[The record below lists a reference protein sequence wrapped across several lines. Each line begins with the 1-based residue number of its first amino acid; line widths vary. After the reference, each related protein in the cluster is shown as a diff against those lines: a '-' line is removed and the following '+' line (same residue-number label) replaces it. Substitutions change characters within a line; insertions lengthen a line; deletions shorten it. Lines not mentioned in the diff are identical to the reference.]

1 MFLGQKLRALREIKE
16 LTQDDLG
23 KIAGVST
30 KTIQRYEMA
39 NNNNGFNINTI
50 RKIANSLGVALETL
64 LIDEAEISTISAK
77 PPAREALDPSQS
89 PMLAIPYFKNYYAAA
104 GSGAINY
111 EERPEIISFNAAF
124 LESKLNTKNTA
135 GIHVINSIGDSMY
148 PTIKAGELLFIMPF
162 ANEYNR
168 LKDGSIYIINTPQGV
183 LVKRVRLHPV
193 EQKITL
199 VSDNKSVGE
208 IELRGDELES
218 LLIIG
223 RVVGHFAFF

>member
-1 MFLGQKLRALREIKE
+1 M
-16 LTQDDLG
+16 
-23 KIAGVST
+23 
-30 KTIQRYEMA
+30 
-39 NNNNGFNINTI
+39 
-50 RKIANSLGVALETL
+50 ALETL

-111 EERPEIISFNAAF
+111 DESPEIISFNAAF